1 MTAPRSPSWLLQPTY
16 PPYRVL
22 PKVLSRR
29 RIDRPV
35 MCAVA
40 RRKQKV
46 TFPALPSL
54 CRTSP
59 VENVFEITPPPQQPR
74 PPSHL
79 ARRSLSSSPCRG
91 GTCDNRSESQKSC
104 THTHIR
110 RATTSSRGVRREERR
125 RCAALQA
132 SSPWRVRGRATRKG
146 FVEARGR
153 RAVCVV

>member
-59 VENVFEITPPPQQPR
+59 MSNVFLSPLHPNSPAR
-74 PPSHL
+74 PLTSRDEACRQVLAGAVPVTIAQNLKNHVHTHTSDEQRRQAAACGERSGGA
-79 ARRSLSSSPCRG
+79 ARRCRLRAHG
-91 GTCDNRSESQKSC
+91 ACEGARQEKGSW
-104 THTHIR
+104 R
-110 RATTSSRGVRREERR
+110 RAGGA
-125 RCAALQA
+125 RC
-132 SSPWRVRGRATRKG
+132 V
-146 FVEARGR
+146 
-153 RAVCVV
+153 